1 VEVLGSI
8 HQLSVAVADIVG
20 NVPGF
25 AELLNTRVFYNF
37 DFTMSLVGIG
47 TSSDYD
53 QAASRLFKNSRISKM
68 PDHQYREEYKK
79 SIKYWNGETWQIDRS
94 ENRRYEE
101 ALVTQVDTMRV
112 LRIP

>member
-1 VEVLGSI
+1 
-8 HQLSVAVADIVG
+8 
-20 NVPGF
+20 
-25 AELLNTRVFYNF
+25 
-37 DFTMSLVGIG
+37 
-47 TSSDYD
+47 
-53 QAASRLFKNSRISKM
+53 M